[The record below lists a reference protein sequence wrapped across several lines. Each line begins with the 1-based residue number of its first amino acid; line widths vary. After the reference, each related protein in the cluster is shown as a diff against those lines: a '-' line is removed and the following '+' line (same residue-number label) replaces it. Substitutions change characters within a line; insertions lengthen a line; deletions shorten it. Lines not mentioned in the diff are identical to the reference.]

1 MQGRIGADTLL
12 QGARVAR
19 IAECRRRT
27 GDGLHPAHRLSNT
40 EYHQDEVFN
49 VLWYLKKQGYS
60 EHTINFVRKALLRI
74 QGGCDF
80 TNPDAVKVF
89 IAKLDVAESYKR
101 NLCYAYEHYLKLNGL
116 SWERTKY
123 YSRDRLPKIPE
134 ERTLD
139 MLIASAYPSLALKL
153 SISKETGLRPVELVS
168 LRVKDVD
175 LEKGIVYPATAKHGS
190 ARALKITSKTLEML
204 KVHIHRNQIG
214 INSKIFHQTSPQYA
228 KSYRNLRKAISEK
241 LKDPSI
247 RTIRLY
253 DFRHFFA
260 TKLYHQTKDILFVK
274 AQMGHRKIS
283 TTLRYTQLV
292 EMGDDSYIVKIASS
306 IEGFTALLE
315 QGFEYV
321 SDYGDAKVL
330 KKRK

>member
-1 MQGRIGADTLL
+1 MPSN
-12 QGARVAR
+12 
-19 IAECRRRT
+19 T
-27 GDGLHPAHRLSNT
+27 GGGLHPAHRHSTLHT
-40 EYHQDEVFN
+40 VKDEVFN
-49 VLWYLKKQGYS
+49 VIWHLKKQGYS
-60 EHTINFVRKALLRI
+60 EHTINFVRKALIRI
-74 QGGCDF
+74 QNGCNF
-80 TNPDAVKVF
+80 TDPDSVKVF
-89 IAKLDVAESYKR
+89 IAKLEVAESYKR

-116 SWERTKY
+116 SWEKTKY
-123 YSRDRLPKIPE
+123 YARDRLPKIPE

-139 MLIASAYPSLALKL
+139 MLIASAYPSLSLKL
-153 SISKETGLRPVELVS
+153 SISKETGLRPVELVA

-190 ARALKITSKTLEML
+190 ARALKITRKTLEML
-204 KVHIHRNQIG
+204 KVHIHENDIG
-214 INSKIFHQTSPQYA
+214 VNSKLFRQSSPQY
-228 KSYRNLRKAISEK
+228 STSFRNLRKAISEK

-260 TKLYHQTKDILFVK
+260 TKLYHHTKDILFVK

-292 EMGDDSYIVKIASS
+292 EMGDDCFIVKIASN
-306 IEGFTALLE
+306 IAEFTALLE

-330 KKRK
+330 RKRK